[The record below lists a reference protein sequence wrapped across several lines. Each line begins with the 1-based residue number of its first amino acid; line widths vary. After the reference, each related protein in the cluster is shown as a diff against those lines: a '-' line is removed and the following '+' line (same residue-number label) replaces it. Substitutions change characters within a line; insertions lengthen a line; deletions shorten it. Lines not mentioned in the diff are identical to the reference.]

1 MLCRATNFSRFH
13 SIPTMAANQ
22 KKTVFNGAVNYDEPY
37 VHRLAAILP
46 HEKGDTGSLKRGK
59 G

>member
-1 MLCRATNFSRFH
+1 
-13 SIPTMAANQ
+13 MAANQ